1 MFCDNVFFDAG
12 RFLCRATAFFYCFQ
26 GTEDCG
32 EVNCSF
38 KRNLEHNLSFV
49 MAPQLVGFSS
59 RICCSSDMFL
69 RSGGYWEDMEALGF
83 EDVEEAM

>member
-1 MFCDNVFFDAG
+1 MNFSV
-12 RFLCRATAFFYCFQ
+12 
-26 GTEDCG
+26 
-32 EVNCSF
+32 

-83 EDVEEAM
+83 EDVEEAK